1 MRFRWI
7 ADMRNYIGSH
17 TCTINSRVNTIFYAA
32 PSPPNRSM
40 MRVLSCL
47 STFSPNS
54 VDRGNKKRAQLQG
67 AAFTFLLQLLKKR
80 EKEVSRCGWYTLFI
94 LGRVHVQTKEEE
106 NIWASR
112 NLLIGRD

>member
-1 MRFRWI
+1 MDSRYEELYRVTYLH
-7 ADMRNYIGSH
+7 NKLQ
-17 TCTINSRVNTIFYAA
+17 RVNTIFYAA

-67 AAFTFLLQLLKKR
+67 AAFTFLLQLLKKGKR
-80 EKEVSRCGWYTLFI
+80 KSVGVGGTPYSS
-94 LGRVHVQTKEEE
+94 
-106 NIWASR
+106 WAEYMYKQR
-112 NLLIGRD
+112 KKKIYGQAETF